1 MPFYTEHSGDSF
13 TLPRVDLNPL
23 QDKVPQAESPFVQVW
38 TPCSL
43 SYLPSVWRTHR
54 TRYVHPRWYT
64 VVDAGGTGKF
74 SGCPWPPGHIDSG
87 NFSINYLGAEL
98 DYRLF

>member
-64 VVDAGGTGKF
+64 VVDAGGTV
-74 SGCPWPPGHIDSG
+74 SSQVV
-87 NFSINYLGAEL
+87 LGRPVISTLET
-98 DYRLF
+98 FQ